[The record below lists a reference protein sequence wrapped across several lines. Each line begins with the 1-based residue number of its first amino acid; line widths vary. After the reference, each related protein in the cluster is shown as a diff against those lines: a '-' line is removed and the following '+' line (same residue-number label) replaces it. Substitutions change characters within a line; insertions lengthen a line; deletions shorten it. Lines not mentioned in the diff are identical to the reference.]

1 MSPNY
6 QPLTQSST
14 TKLALTENAEIYD
27 SLHNIPSN
35 FDLALNG
42 GMSRTFLSSNPPKG
56 TETSLLDPE
65 AFRRLSVSTA
75 SSIAG
80 ARSVSPYPYA
90 SASHPS
96 SPRTWKALFLGF
108 WQQNQGL
115 FLVTFSQLFGALMN
129 ATTRVLELEG
139 EGMHPFQILFAR
151 QGLTAM
157 FCTAW
162 MWWSGVED
170 FPLGKRGVRGLL
182 VARACF
188 GFFGIFG
195 MYCE

>member
-1 MSPNY
+1 MSPTY
-6 QPLTQSST
+6 QPLPPSLT
-14 TKLALTENAEIYD
+14 TKLALTEDAEIYD
-27 SLHNIPSN
+27 SLHAIPSN

-42 GMSRTFLSSNPPKG
+42 GMNRTFLSPNPLKG

-75 SSIAG
+75 SSIG
-80 ARSVSPYPYA
+80 RARSVSPYPYA
-90 SASHPS
+90 STSHPKT
-96 SPRTWKALFLGF
+96 PRTWKGLFLNF

-157 FCTAW
+157 LCTAW
-162 MWWSGVED
+162 MWWSEVEG
-170 FPLGKRGVRGLL
+170 FPFGQRGIRRLL
-182 VARACF
+182 VARACS